1 MKLRRLVQKWSIQP
15 RWPLLALGAILL
27 CAIEPAFAQP
37 TVRRGLIFVRV
48 HCSQCHAI
56 DKVGESPLAIA
67 PPFRTLRLRYP
78 VADLQRPLLEGNPS
92 RDAPISAHAWSG
104 VGYDGVSPNAQ
115 SLSALSSLS
124 LKGASSRKSQL
135 MAALR
140 QHARP
145 IVIGDPELGRPFDRL
160 LRARKSRLWA
170 LGIVADPLSFAISR
184 SLGAD
189 VEKHWLCVPRTPSV
203 LIT

>member
-1 MKLRRLVQKWSIQP
+1 MKRTSLPLQLRRLVQKWSIQP

-145 IVIGDPELGRPFDRL
+145 IVIGDAELGRPFRPPVTG
-160 LRARKSRLWA
+160 AR
-170 LGIVADPLSFAISR
+170 VAP
-184 SLGAD
+184 LGA
-189 VEKHWLCVPRTPSV
+189 RTRRRPAFIRDQPV
-203 LIT
+203 LGCRR

>member
-1 MKLRRLVQKWSIQP
+1 MSIESGATRPLPQAVKQAVVVIHGTGSQRPMDTIKKFVKAVWETDKILTANGLPNSSQTWSKPDCPCRRGDRMKLRRLVQKWSIQP

-78 VADLQRPLLEGNPS
+78 VADLQRPLLEGIHPVMPRFQLTPGQVLDMMAYLQTLNP
-92 RDAPISAHAWSG
+92 
-104 VGYDGVSPNAQ
+104 
-115 SLSALSSLS
+115 
-124 LKGASSRKSQL
+124 
-135 MAALR
+135 
-140 QHARP
+140 
-145 IVIGDPELGRPFDRL
+145 
-160 LRARKSRLWA
+160 
-170 LGIVADPLSFAISR
+170 
-184 SLGAD
+184 
-189 VEKHWLCVPRTPSV
+189 
-203 LIT
+203 